1 MGRAEDSLACL
12 IEREQKLMKKLWL
25 PSITSIVALVL
36 ATSTFAQ
43 NLTKFEAKP
52 GTKLKMDGTSSIH
65 NWTVESGIVGG
76 AMEID
81 SAFLADPTAA
91 KPGKIPAKVETVIPV
106 RQLKSGTKAMDD
118 RMYQAMKMPQFP
130 KIEYRL
136 TELTL
141 KETPK
146 SANGP
151 FNFDS
156 TGELTVSG
164 VTNKV
169 SFPVTMTRADKMLK
183 TTGNTSVKMTSFGIT
198 PPALDLLA
206 VSIRTGDDVKITFDW
221 STGAAEAK

>member
-1 MGRAEDSLACL
+1 
-12 IEREQKLMKKLWL
+12 MKKFWL
-25 PSITSIVALVL
+25 YSITTASALVL
-36 ATSTFAQ
+36 ATSAFAQ

-52 GTKLKMDGTSSIH
+52 GTTTKLKMDGTSSIH
-65 NWTVESGIVGG
+65 DWSVETAAVGG
-76 AMEID
+76 IIEID
-81 SAFLADPTAA
+81 SAFVSDPTSA
-91 KPGKIPAKVETVIPV
+91 KPGKIPAKVETSIPV

-118 RMYQAMKMPQFP
+118 RMYQAFKIQQFP

-151 FNFDS
+151 FSFDS

-169 SFPVTMTRADKMLK
+169 SFPVTMTRADKLLK